1 MAAFE
6 TPWLQEMSS
15 PQKGSDP
22 ASPRVFQDQNP
33 STVAPFSPSQTP
45 TKGQQRSSVLVQ
57 RKSPLL
63 IATPPEVTRA
73 LAFSHPFLLPLNK
86 FVGLISW
93 SSGDPWE
100 SFLVIGAFW
109 ALTIYGGAIIRWAG
123 PIVVVVLLILG
134 MYSRRYSPLSST
146 GLSGEK
152 VKGQKRDDPAAL
164 VRHQKSLDEIVD
176 TMNIFVARCN
186 ILLDPLL
193 DLTDFL
199 STQRTATSATTRP
212 ALTTLFIRILMIT
225 PIWVVLT
232 LPPIRI
238 ITTQRV
244 ILAVGTFMLSWHS
257 RPARVTRTILW
268 RSLTVRYIL
277 SVLTGLGFMQS
288 STGTIFPPPL
298 PPRNKSQQDIAS
310 SLSTSG
316 RSASVGVRFT
326 FTVYENQRRW
336 LGLGWTSSLFAYER
350 AAWTDEH
357 LSPSQSKEDFSLP
370 IMENDKSRWQ
380 WVPGSDWHIE
390 GVPKSA
396 ASGGSKSSNDG
407 WIYYDNKWNDGRRQD
422 GWGRY
427 TRRRKWYRDAELV
440 DNTQDTETLPT
451 ELPASEAKGSSVA
464 SSQTST
470 LVGGN
475 PGSPTSNKDIG
486 DTGGTLNKRRGFFR
500 RNSRTS
506 AQSSVQSNRT
516 LFASDDEQDH
526 SMVSD
531 TTEQAGDW
539 NVGDEIKMGLG

>member
-1 MAAFE
+1 
-6 TPWLQEMSS
+6 MSS
-15 PQKGSDP
+15 PAKGSDP

-33 STVAPFSPSQTP
+33 STIAPFSPSQTP
-45 TKGQQRSSVLVQ
+45 TKGQQRSNILVQ
-57 RKSPLL
+57 QKSPLL
-63 IATPPEVTRA
+63 IATPPQVTRA

-109 ALTIYGGAIIRWAG
+109 ALTIYGGAIILWAG
-123 PIVVVVLLILG
+123 PVVVVVLLILC

-146 GLSGEK
+146 GVTGEK
-152 VKGQKRDDPAAL
+152 VKGQKRDDPGPL
-164 VRHQKSLDEIVD
+164 ITRQKSLDEIVD
-176 TMNIFVARCN
+176 TLNVFVARCN
-186 ILLDPLL
+186 ILLDPFLEM
-193 DLTDFL
+193 TDFL

-212 ALTTLFIRILMIT
+212 ALTTLFIRILLIT

-232 LPPIRI
+232 LPPMRI

-244 ILAVGTFMLSWHS
+244 VLAVGTLMLSWHS
-257 RPARVTRTILW
+257 RPSRVTRAILW

-277 SVLTGLGFMQS
+277 SVITGLSFMQS
-288 STGTIFPPPL
+288 ATSAVSPPPL
-298 PPRNKSQQDIAS
+298 PPRNKSQQDMAS
-310 SLSTSG
+310 SLVTNG
-316 RSASVGVRFT
+316 RSASTGLRFT

-357 LSPSQSKEDFSLP
+357 LSPSQNKEEFSLP
-370 IMENDKSRWQ
+370 VMENNNSLWQ
-380 WVPGSDWHIE
+380 WVPGSEWHVE
-390 GVPKSA
+390 GVAKSA
-396 ASGGSKSSNDG
+396 VPGGSKLGSDG
-407 WIYYDNKWNDGRRQD
+407 WIYYDNAWNDGRRQD
-422 GWGRY
+422 GWGSY

-440 DNTQDTETLPT
+440 DNTQNTGSLPT
-451 ELPASEAKGSSVA
+451 ELPASETKGSSVA

-475 PGSPTSNKDIG
+475 PGSPTSNKD
-486 DTGGTLNKRRGFFR
+486 TSNVSGTPNKRRGFFR

-506 AQSSVQSNRT
+506 PQGSVQSNRT

-526 SMVSD
+526 SVVS
-531 TTEQAGDW
+531 ESVAQAGDW
-539 NVGDEIKMGLG
+539 NVGDEVKMGLG